1 MERKHARRDTGA
13 VTSICRCNTYDPG
26 MVERLDDMPDGTV
39 GFRIDGDVERED
51 YTEILVPALK
61 AAVDSGRG
69 LRALYL
75 IEDLDDIEG
84 EALWEDTKLG
94 FDLAIKH
101 HSDWRRSAIVTDID
115 WMARASKLFLW
126 LFPGRPPLPGGRSR
140 AGESVGAGLDP
151 TA

>member
-1 MERKHARRDTGA
+1 
-13 VTSICRCNTYDPG
+13 
-26 MVERLDDMPDGTV
+26 MVERLEDMPDGTV

-61 AAVDSGRG
+61 AAVDSGSG

-84 EALWEDTKLG
+84 GALWEDTKLG
-94 FDLAIKH
+94 FDLAIEH

-126 LFPGRPPLPGGRSR
+126 LFPGEARLFRV
-140 AGESVGAGLDP
+140 ADLEKAKAWVAGLDP
-151 TA
+151 IA